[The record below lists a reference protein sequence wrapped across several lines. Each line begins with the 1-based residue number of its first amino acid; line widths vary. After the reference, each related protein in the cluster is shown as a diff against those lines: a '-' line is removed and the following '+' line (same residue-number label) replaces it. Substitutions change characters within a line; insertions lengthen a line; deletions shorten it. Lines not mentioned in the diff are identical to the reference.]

1 MKKNYL
7 RLKFSLSSSLSR
19 NLPLLLLISTL
30 STDPL
35 PSPPQLLRIP
45 SLLLYRPLEPL
56 EVSPQPS
63 LSDHNR
69 RSHLLLWRS
78 APYLSY
84 WEESEAMNGF
94 FGVGVT
100 IFNHSCNSQK
110 SFYISLIGVIK
121 NLKFLTLKFFFCS
134 IHNFINF

>member
-1 MKKNYL
+1 MKKNYFC
-7 RLKFSLSSSLSR
+7 LKFSLSSSLSR
-19 NLPLLLLISTL
+19 NLPLLLPISTL
-30 STDPL
+30 PTDPL
-35 PSPPQLLRIP
+35 PSPPLLPRIP

-84 WEESEAMNGF
+84 WQESEAMNDF
-94 FGVGVT
+94 FGVSVT
-100 IFNHSCNSQK
+100 ISNHSCNSQK
-110 SFYISLIGVIK
+110 SFSISSIGVIK
-121 NLKFLTLKFFFCS
+121 NLKFLILKFFFCS